1 MTIEESILLLCV
13 DKVEE
18 EYLNNTEIL
27 DSVQGSTKPF
37 PSSSLSPTT
46 PCRHCTL
53 SEAFSSFM
61 TAVQETSK
69 DTSSSIF
76 FLIDDIHLLGD
87 SDTSIITRVRELRH
101 YIEDHFQV

>member
-1 MTIEESILLLCV
+1 
-13 DKVEE
+13 
-18 EYLNNTEIL
+18 
-27 DSVQGSTKPF
+27 
-37 PSSSLSPTT
+37 
-46 PCRHCTL
+46 
-53 SEAFSSFM
+53 M
-61 TAVQETSK
+61 TAVQETSQ

>member
-1 MTIEESILLLCV
+1 MTIGESILLLCV

-18 EYLNNTEIL
+18 EYLNSTEIL
-27 DSVQGSTKPF
+27 ESVQGSTSPF

-53 SEAFSSFM
+53 SGAFSSFM
-61 TAVQETSK
+61 AAVQETSQ
-69 DTSSSIF
+69 DTSSPVF

-87 SDTSIITRVRELRH
+87 SDASIITRVRELRH
-101 YIEDHFQV
+101 YIEDQFQV